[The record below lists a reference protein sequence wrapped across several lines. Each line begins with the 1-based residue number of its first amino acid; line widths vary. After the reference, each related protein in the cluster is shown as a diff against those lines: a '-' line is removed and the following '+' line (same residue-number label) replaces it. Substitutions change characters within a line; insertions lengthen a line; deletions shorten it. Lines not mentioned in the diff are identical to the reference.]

1 MSGRKKKTK
10 KIFEK
15 VLTSGI
21 TNSIIR
27 DQKQEPA
34 PRLRKESAMLRTV
47 ILYGNKPEQE
57 RNYMSRLLCCDALF
71 GLETAVRIG
80 EQAL

>member
-1 MSGRKKKTK
+1 
-10 KIFEK
+10 
-15 VLTSGI
+15 
-21 TNSIIR
+21 
-27 DQKQEPA
+27 
-34 PRLRKESAMLRTV
+34 MLRTV

-80 EQAL
+80 AQAL